1 MPPPEIA
8 PKQGSQIVYWV
19 VALLALGSLTLFF
32 SNVVDERNNP
42 NQRVDT
48 HMTTDGRAEIVLK
61 QNRSGHYVVTGAIN
75 DEAVEFLLDTGA
87 TDVSVPA
94 SVAKRAGLRAGEAQ
108 WASTA
113 NGRIEVFSTRIAR
126 IDIGELRLRNV
137 AASINPNIDGD
148 EVLLGMSA
156 LRELHMTQTD
166 GTLTIR
172 TP

>member
-8 PKQGSQIVYWV
+8 PRKGSQTTYWV
-19 VALLALGSLTLFF
+19 VALLALGALTLFF
-32 SNVVDERNNP
+32 NNLIDTQNNP
-42 NQRVDT
+42 NQQVSTR
-48 HMTTDGRAEIVLK
+48 MTTDGQAEIVLQ
-61 QNRSGHYVVTGAIN
+61 QNRGGHYITSGTIN
-75 DEAVEFLLDTGA
+75 GVPVEFLLDTGA

-94 SVAKRAGLRAGEAQ
+94 DVAERAGLIAGQ
-108 WASTA
+108 VQRASTA
-113 NGRIEVFSTRIAR
+113 NGTIEVFSTRIER

-137 AASINPNIDGD
+137 AASINANIEGD

>member
-1 MPPPEIA
+1 MPPPEFA
-8 PKQGSQIVYWV
+8 PRQGSQATYWV

-32 SNVVDERNNP
+32 KNLIDERNNP
-42 NQRVDT
+42 NQQVST
-48 HMTTDGRAEIVLK
+48 QMTTDGRAEIVLR
-61 QNRSGHYVVTGAIN
+61 QNRGGHYVTSGTIN
-75 DEAVEFLLDTGA
+75 DVPVEFLLDTGA

-94 SVAKRAGLRAGEAQ
+94 HLARRAGLIAGEAQ
-108 WASTA
+108 RASTA
-113 NGRIEVFSTRIAR
+113 NGTIEVFSTRIER
-126 IDIGELRLRNV
+126 IAIGQLRLRNV
-137 AASINPNIDGD
+137 AASINANIAGD

>member
-1 MPPPEIA
+1 MSPPEIA
-8 PKQGSQIVYWV
+8 PRKGGQTPYWV
-19 VALLALGSLTLFF
+19 VALLALAGLTLFF
-32 SNVVDERNNP
+32 DNLIDERNNP
-42 NQRVDT
+42 NQQVSTR
-48 HMTTDGRAEIVLK
+48 MTTDGQAEIVLQ
-61 QNRSGHYVVTGAIN
+61 QNRGGHYVTSGTIN
-75 DEAVEFLLDTGA
+75 DVPVEFLLDTGA

-94 SVAKRAGLRAGEAQ
+94 GVAERAGLIAGDAQRAA
-108 WASTA
+108 TA
-113 NGRIEVFSTRIAR
+113 NGTIEVFSTRIAR

-137 AASINPNIDGD
+137 TASINANIDGD